1 MMAVMQTVLAAALFL
16 LAQDPAAKKPAGSVD
31 RPYLQDRSEGQGEI
45 LGCSGP
51 GRLKVRGKD
60 PGRPLEIG
68 IEGLARLRFPSDE
81 TRPQAPA
88 GEQVRLAGG
97 GLIGGRLTS
106 FDGEVA
112 VVESGAGPLKVRRRD
127 LKAILLG

>member
-1 MMAVMQTVLAAALFL
+1 MMAVMQTVLAAALLL

-31 RPYLQDRSEGQGEI
+31 RIYLQDRSEVQGEI
-45 LGCSGP
+45 LEGSAS
-51 GRLKVRGKD
+51 GRLKVRLKD
-60 PGRPLEIG
+60 PGRPFEVG
-68 IEGLARLRFPSDE
+68 IEELARLRFTSDE
-81 TRPQAPA
+81 ARPQAPS

-112 VVESGAGPLKVRRRD
+112 VVESGAGPLKVRRKD
-127 LKAILLG
+127 